1 MKTVKITIITV
12 IVLSIA
18 SMMGCK
24 KSNVSKPI
32 KSTSQ
37 LAFQLKATHLADS
50 VTVPDTITG
59 LTWLSG
65 TADVASFTFDAWRNG
80 VSIEIENHNAT
91 TVNLFAP
98 SPILTYVTLDTG
110 TYKKIS
116 ITANIEPS
124 SSDPTPLVL
133 KGTFKTDSAKT
144 DTIVFN
150 FSADTKIKVQ
160 ARNITLDGT
169 NDFMA
174 LVDIALDKLTH
185 GITAAD
191 LNGATV
197 TNGTIVISATSNK
210 DLYWKMVQNLKGCG
224 HEKWRERDHD
234 GEWHDD

>member
-1 MKTVKITIITV
+1 MKTVRITIITV
-12 IVLSIA
+12 IALSIA

-24 KSNVSKPI
+24 KNNGTQPTKTS
-32 KSTSQ
+32 SQ
-37 LAFQLKATHLADS
+37 LAFQLRATHLADS

-65 TADVASFTFDAWRNG
+65 TVDVASFTLDAWRNG
-80 VSIEIENHNAT
+80 VSIEIEDHNAT
-91 TVNLFAP
+91 AVNLFAP

-124 SSDPTPLVL
+124 GSNPDPIVL
-133 KGTFKTDSAKT
+133 KGMFKTDT
-144 DTIVFN
+144 VVFD

-160 ARNITLDGT
+160 AKDITLTGK
-169 NDFMA
+169 NDFIA

-191 LNGATV
+191 LSGATV
-197 TNGTIVISATSNK
+197 TKGTIWISATSNSG
-210 DLYWKMVQNLKGCG
+210 LYWKMVQNLKGGGCG
-224 HEKWRERDHD
+224 HEEWRERDHD
-234 GEWHDD
+234 GGDWHDD